1 MKVKMKAQIES
12 VTQMKAEIAE
22 LEKNEYLEQLFY
34 HLDWIW
40 FEIFRECFFNIFLFQ
55 LSINKRM

>member
-1 MKVKMKAQIES
+1 
-12 VTQMKAEIAE
+12 MKAEIAE